1 MGTTNLQHSLKKK
14 YAALTGELAEVRIQ
28 IERIQREQAKLPA
41 LEARIPKLEAL
52 IESAAM
58 LLKDT
63 SKDWEPEQTP
73 PVRPFTHTLPVPFGS
88 CGRRAMEVLRQATR
102 PMTVRQIAREV
113 LRQTGNDD
121 PDRKVLQRTQN
132 AIDASLRKHR
142 GRSVE
147 SSDHYPTQWRSFAK
161 LDIAFDV
168 MWSDGMATPVD

>member
-1 MGTTNLQHSLKKK
+1 MGLTNFQHALRAK
-14 YAALTGELAEVRIQ
+14 YAALTGELEQIRVN

-58 LLKDT
+58 LIKDV
-63 SKDWEPEQTP
+63 SDGWEPEQTP

-102 PMTVRQIAREV
+102 PMTIRQVAQEV
-113 LRQTGNDD
+113 LRQTGHDE

-147 SSDHYPTQWRSFAK
+147 SSDHYPTQWRSVARSEI
-161 LDIAFDV
+161 DFD
-168 MWSDGMATPVD
+168 P